1 MVYPDNKIVVQE
13 RVGIL
18 PDQIGEEQ
26 SVRQDFCILQEIFML
41 REKTEIKE
49 KTRWN
54 IWGIGIYT
62 GYKKPVII
70 KEVIT

>member
-1 MVYPDNKIVVQE
+1 
-13 RVGIL
+13 
-18 PDQIGEEQ
+18 
-26 SVRQDFCILQEIFML
+26 ML
-41 REKTEIKE
+41 REKREIKE